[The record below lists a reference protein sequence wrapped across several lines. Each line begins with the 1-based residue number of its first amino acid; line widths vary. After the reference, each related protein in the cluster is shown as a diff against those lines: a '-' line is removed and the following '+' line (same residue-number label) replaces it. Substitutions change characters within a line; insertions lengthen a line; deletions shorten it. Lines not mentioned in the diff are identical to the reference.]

1 MDMSEVGT
9 TKLFVKNH
17 IQLMTKK
24 KAETKKPV
32 ATIQSKGGKAVVKK
46 YGKDHMRKLVEKR
59 WKNAKKST

>member
-9 TKLFVKNH
+9 TNLKLKIN

-46 YGKDHMRKLVEKR
+46 YGKDHMRKLVQKR
-59 WKNAKKST
+59 WNNAKKST